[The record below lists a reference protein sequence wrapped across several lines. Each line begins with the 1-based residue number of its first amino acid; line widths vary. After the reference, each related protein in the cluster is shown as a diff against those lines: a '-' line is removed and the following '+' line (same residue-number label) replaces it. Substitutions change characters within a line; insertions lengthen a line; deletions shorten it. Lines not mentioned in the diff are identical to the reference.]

1 MRIVKYKSSESSDF
15 KNYIDI
21 GSCER
26 DYYFINFFLEGEH
39 EIKSG
44 KVYFANYKDW
54 FENFERES
62 IGSRLIII
70 NHYLSEYMGWSSD
83 ENSPQL
89 NYFKS
94 LYGEKTSSLISNNLN
109 HLFKF
114 NGKWFYDQTSLFKG
128 LDLNH
133 DYIDERIELTS
144 EYEEGVISEAEFDD
158 GSKIIFNDSDD
169 NLKSF
174 FVDEDDYAELKS
186 EMEII
191 TSLFKP

>member
-1 MRIVKYKSSESSDF
+1 MRIIKYKSAESSDF
-15 KNYIDI
+15 RNYIDI
-21 GSCER
+21 GCCER

-39 EIKSG
+39 ETESG
-44 KVYFANYKDW
+44 KLYYASYEDW
-54 FENFERES
+54 FKNFERES
-62 IGSRLIII
+62 IGSRMIIV
-70 NHYLSEYMGWSSD
+70 NYFLSEYMGWSSNK
-83 ENSPQL
+83 NSPQL

-94 LYGEKTSSLISNNLN
+94 LYGDKTSSVISNNLN
-109 HLFKF
+109 HLLKF
-114 NGKWFYDQTSLFKG
+114 NGKWFYDQTSLFNG

-133 DYIDERIELTS
+133 DDIDERIEFTS
-144 EYEEGVISEAEFDD
+144 ENEEGVISEVEFDD